1 MARVGEGVSLMC
13 ALGAGGWCWA
23 LVLGLGLALV
33 LALTLMLML
42 VLVRVGAGPDPARFE
57 LPADFFEVSAR
68 EAMQVLHSD
77 VAR

>member
-1 MARVGEGVSLMC
+1 MARVGEGGSLMC
-13 ALGAGGWCWA
+13 ALGAGGWCS
-23 LVLGLGLALV
+23 ALV
-33 LALTLMLML
+33 LALALTLT
-42 VLVRVGAGPDPARFE
+42 LVRIGAGPDPARFE